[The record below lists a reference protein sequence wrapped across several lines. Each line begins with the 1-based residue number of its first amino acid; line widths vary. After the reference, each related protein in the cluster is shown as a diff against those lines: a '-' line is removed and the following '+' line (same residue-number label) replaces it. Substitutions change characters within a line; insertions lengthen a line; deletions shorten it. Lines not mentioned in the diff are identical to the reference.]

1 MALPDIKD
9 KKAAIAVS
17 NNNNV
22 ASQKKFFDKLMLADF
37 GKNNITQGHDNVD
50 RFLGKQDTGLEQR
63 RMIKRIAD
71 NTDEMVLL
79 LRAMKDNKK
88 DNKAFDWKS
97 LLPLLPLLSGLAF
110 PEITKGLTTALKT
123 LDYVSGAL
131 KAAGKVADAAKS
143 AAKAAEAAATAGKA
157 IKAVDNGLDAAKAGA
172 KAADAVGT
180 AGKAAKIGG
189 KALGAL
195 GKVGDSKIVNKAIR
209 WGSAGVIGSNL
220 IEGDYV
226 GAGLE
231 GASLA
236 AHETSRKAKSP
247 KTKAILAGMSLAT
260 DGVILARDFLGGEAG
275 VGTAIG
281 AGALGVAGGAALY
294 AKKKN
299 AVKTPTVTN
308 MASAKNIT
316 SIVPLQGTDGIAKA
330 APIMPEGAT
339 TGKITRANAPKIVTN
354 GFSLVGSN
362 TAGTI
367 GKSAGGAVAK
377 TAAKG
382 AAKLIPGVG
391 LVMGAVGAAN
401 RVSKG
406 DYVGA
411 AGEAVAGLASLIPG
425 IGTMA
430 SLAVTAGLAYRDS
443 QKANSDQLKQSTETM
458 KKATDANK
466 SQIDANGEAI
476 KKTTNAMAENAKG
489 VKGSMGVLSKTLVG
503 FTGLFGAGLIGW
515 LADSK
520 TIFKDIFSTL
530 TSIGSK
536 LGGFLKE
543 KWNQFTGNDNGSTNG
558 YEGKVDTKKLR
569 SKLGSGDISGEKL
582 GAVSS
587 AFETGGRGVGTV
599 SSGKGDNGGVSY
611 GAHQMTAKTMSSFLN
626 SKVGSPYK
634 SQFQGLTPGTAAF
647 TAKYKEV
654 VSKDG
659 KGFAAAQQKYIDQEY
674 FGVAA
679 NDILKKTGLNVNKR
693 GRALQELVYSTA
705 VQYGPYSIGKW
716 INSMYGK
723 KASTVSDAAIIT
735 AIQNYKIKNN
745 DVLMKSSSSDV
756 RKGVADRAKTEKE
769 MLLNINAKNN
779 GTGGNDNLTSTNKVA
794 NPTSQ
799 NTKASTGTATR
810 KTQDSAKNIVSNAKP
825 GAGVLKPGANP
836 DAAKVVKQPGA
847 GVLKPGAPAG
857 SAKAASSS
865 ASAKD
870 TKNDNKSKGNAEWD
884 LDKLASVAASKA
896 KGRKAKGK
904 CALFVREALQAAA
917 LKGQVK
923 GGLGDANQYPG
934 NLSKIGWVS
943 VGQNVTD
950 WKKGDISVFMKTGSE
965 KGKKYGHVAI
975 WTGAVWV
982 SDHIQKSIQPN
993 ASLGNYPYSIW
1004 RAKNGIS
1011 NGAAVTAE
1019 AVSDEFAKSES
1030 DSDLAGSS
1038 ENNTEDKNPFEK
1050 AVDAVTSGIADLGA
1064 IFANSETVKNALDW
1078 VNSAKVDK
1086 PFQRK
1091 TDTADLS
1098 GFDMSFP
1105 SQGEYKYK
1113 FGEGG
1118 AFSEKDLYSQND
1130 TRQQKGS
1137 DILGQAGSIPGI
1149 VRQQKGSDILGEAG
1163 KIPGIVRQEQGY
1175 DVLGQAGNLGGIV
1188 RQGDGKKKLKWWEK
1202 LFGGENSDIFK
1213 MLADTFGLGGVYDFG
1228 KTISEA
1234 SKTGDWVGA
1243 VDKTIVPMLSPNTEE
1258 KEKVDGYI
1266 AALNKEKYNPTPVPS
1281 TNTTGAESMPNVS
1294 LAKGAGKGNID
1305 GMSSSIVTRN
1315 PDSIFREVSIAMMK
1329 ASTT

>member
-9 KKAAIAVS
+9 KKAAIAIS

-37 GKNNITQGHDNVD
+37 GKNNIAQGHDNVD

-88 DNKAFDWKS
+88 DNKEFNWKS

-131 KAAGKVADAAKS
+131 KATGKAADAAKA
-143 AAKAAEAAATAGKA
+143 AAKAAEAAVNAGKTV
-157 IKAVDNGLDAAKAGA
+157 KAVDNGLDAAKASA
-172 KAADAVGT
+172 KAVDAVGT
-180 AGKAAKIGG
+180 VGKAAKIGG

-195 GKVGDSKIVNKAIR
+195 GKVGDNKIVNNAIR
-209 WGSAGVIGSNL
+209 WGSVGVIGSNL
-220 IEGDYV
+220 LEGDYV

-236 AHETSRKAKSP
+236 AHEASRKAKSP

-308 MASAKNIT
+308 MASAKKIT
-316 SIVPLQGTDGIAKA
+316 SIVPLQGASGIAKA

-339 TGKITRANAPKIVTN
+339 TGKITRANAPKVVTN

-362 TAGTI
+362 TGGAI
-367 GKSAGGAVAK
+367 GKSA
-377 TAAKG
+377 AKG
-382 AAKLIPGVG
+382 VAKLIPGAG
-391 LVMGAVGAAN
+391 LVMGAVGAAD

-520 TIFKDIFSTL
+520 TIFTDIFSTL

-543 KWNQFTGNDNGSTNG
+543 KWNQFTGNDMGSTNG

-723 KASTVSDAAIIT
+723 NAPTVSDAAIIT

-779 GTGGNDNLTSTNKVA
+779 GTGGNDNLTAANKVA
-794 NPTSQ
+794 NPTAQ
-799 NTKASTGTATR
+799 NTQATAGTATR
-810 KTQDSAKNIVSNAKP
+810 KVQDDAKKIVNNSKQP
-825 GAGVLKPGANP
+825 GIGVLKPGADP
-836 DAAKVVKQPGA
+836 SAAKVVKQPGA

-857 SAKAASSS
+857 SAKVASSS
-865 ASAKD
+865 AGAKD
-870 TKNDNKSKGNAEWD
+870 TKKDNNAKGNAEWD
-884 LDKLASVAASKA
+884 LDKLVSVAVSKA
-896 KGRKAKGK
+896 KGRKAEGR
-904 CALFVREALQAAA
+904 CALFVREALQAAG

-923 GGLGDANQYPG
+923 GGLGNANEYPG

-965 KGKKYGHVAI
+965 KGQKYGHVAI
-975 WTGAVWV
+975 WSGSVWV

-1004 RAKNGIS
+1004 RAKNGVT

-1019 AVSDEFAKSES
+1019 AVSDEFGKSDA
-1030 DSDLAGSS
+1030 DSNLSGSA
-1038 ENNTEDKNPFEK
+1038 ENNAEDKNPFEK

-1064 IFANSETVKNALDW
+1064 MFANSETVKNALDW

-1091 TDTADLS
+1091 TDTADLN

-1118 AFSEKDLYSQND
+1118 GFSEKDLYSQTD
-1130 TRQQKGS
+1130 IRQQKGS
-1137 DILGQAGSIPGI
+1137 DILGQAGAIPGI

-1266 AALNKEKYNPTPVPS
+1266 AALNKEKYNPTPVTAS
-1281 TNTTGAESMPNVS
+1281 NTPGAESMPNVS
-1294 LAKGAGKGNID
+1294 LAKGGSKGNID